1 MAEKVTT
8 DAAEA
13 PKKSKKMLMIIIIA
27 VVVLGGGGA
36 GAFFML
42 KGDKAAAEPVEP
54 VKGAVVT
61 MENAITINLADAH
74 YLKLAFTLQLT
85 EAAGEEAPDIAE
97 AIDLA
102 IDEYTGVKI
111 AELETEKGRE
121 TKKEDLLKKIEKAY
135 LKEGEKESPV
145 MGLYFTQF
153 VTQ

>member
-1 MAEKVTT
+1 MSDEKS
-8 DAAEA
+8 AEA
-13 PKKSKKMLMIIIIA
+13 PKKSKKMLMIIVIA

-42 KGDKAAAEPVEP
+42 KGDKAEAKVEEP
-54 VKGAVVT
+54 VKGAVVS
-61 MENAITINLADAH
+61 MDNAITINLADAH
-74 YLKLAFTLQLT
+74 YLKMGFTLQLT

-102 IDEYTGVKI
+102 IDEYTGMKV

-121 TKKEDLLKKIEKAY
+121 KAKEELLTKIEKAY

-145 MGLYFTQF
+145 MDIYFTQF

>member
-1 MAEKVTT
+1 MAEKVT

-13 PKKSKKMLMIIIIA
+13 PKKSKKKMLLIIIIA

-36 GAFFML
+36 GAYFMFFR
-42 KGDKAAAEPVEP
+42 GDAEPKVEEP
-54 VKGAVVT
+54 VKGTVVA

-74 YLKLAFTLQLT
+74 YLKLGFTLQLT
-85 EAAGEEAPDIAE
+85 EAASAHAPEIDQ

-102 IDEYTGVKI
+102 IDQYTGMKV

-121 TKKEDLLKKIEKAY
+121 AAKKELLEKIEKAY
-135 LKEGEKESPV
+135 EHEGEQYV
-145 MGLYFTQF
+145 MGIYFTQF

>member
-1 MAEKVTT
+1 MAEKET

-27 VVVLGGGGA
+27 VVVLAGGGA

-42 KGDKAAAEPVEP
+42 KGDSAEAKEPEP

-74 YLKLAFTLQLT
+74 YLKLGFTLQLT
-85 EAAGEEAPDIAE
+85 EAAAAHPPEIDE

-102 IDEYTGVKI
+102 IDQYTGMKV

-121 TKKEDLLKKIEKAY
+121 TAKKELLEKIEKAY
-135 LKEGEKESPV
+135 EHEEEQYV
-145 MGLYFTQF
+145 MDIYFTQF

>member
-1 MAEKVTT
+1 MAEEKT

-27 VVVLGGGGA
+27 VVVLAGGGA

-42 KGDKAAAEPVEP
+42 KGDKAEAKPAEP
-54 VKGAVVT
+54 VKGAVVA
-61 MENAITINLADAH
+61 MDNAITINLADAH
-74 YLKLAFTLQLT
+74 YLKLGFTLQLT

-102 IDEYTGVKI
+102 IDEYTGLKI
-111 AELETEKGRE
+111 GELETEKGRAA
-121 TKKEDLLKKIEKAY
+121 KKAELLEKIEKAY

-145 MGLYFTQF
+145 MDIYYTQF